1 MKLEEYLKEIELF
14 LKEYLEKTHSKCFIL
29 GLSGGVDS
37 SLVAA
42 IARHAVGKDK
52 LFCYNIEIE
61 SHHKDKSDAIEIAKE
76 LDVNLVNIDLSDTYR
91 SFIKT
96 LDGEDFLLMSKSNL
110 KVRMRMTTLYA
121 FAQEKGGLV
130 LGTDNMD
137 EYYVG
142 YFTKYGDGGVD
153 LLPIVYLTK
162 EEVRKAALHYGLSKH
177 FAERVPSAGL
187 FEGQTDEKEMGVT
200 YANLDAFLLGKEIDA
215 ESRKRIEHLH
225 AVSEHKRNPAPRPKE
240 YRREEE

>member
-1 MKLEEYLKEIELF
+1 MKLEEYLKEIEQF
-14 LKEYLEKTHSKCFIL
+14 LKDYLESSHSKCFVL

-42 IARHAVGKDK
+42 IAKHAVGKDK

-61 SHHKDKSDAIEIAKE
+61 SHHSDKDDANDIAKE
-76 LDVNLVNIDLSDTYR
+76 LDVNLENIDLTDTYH
-91 SFIKT
+91 SYLKVLKGEGFKT
-96 LDGEDFLLMSKSNL
+96 MTKANL
-110 KVRMRMTTLYA
+110 KVRMRMVALYA
-121 FAQEKGGLV
+121 YAQEKGGLV

-162 EEVRKAALHYGLSKH
+162 EEVRRAASHYGLSDK
-177 FAERVPSAGL
+177 FVNRVPSAGL
-187 FEGQTDEKEMGVT
+187 FQGQTDEKEMGIKYVT
-200 YANLDAFLLGKEIDA
+200 LDAFLLGKEIDI
-215 ESRKRIEHLH
+215 ESKKRIEHLH
-225 AVSEHKRNPAPRPKE
+225 NISEHKRNPIARPNV
-240 YRREEE
+240 YRREE

>member
-1 MKLEEYLKEIELF
+1 MKLEEYLVEIENF

-42 IARHAVGKDK
+42 IARHAVGKDR

-61 SHHKDKSDAIEIAKE
+61 SHHSDKDDANMIAKE
-76 LDVNLVNIDLSDTYR
+76 LDVNLVNIDLTDTYH
-91 SFIKT
+91 SYLKT
-96 LDGEDFLLMSKSNL
+96 LGAENFTTMSKANM
-110 KVRMRMTTLYA
+110 KVRMRMVTLYA

-130 LGTDNMD
+130 LGTDNAD

-162 EEVRKAALHYGLSKH
+162 EEVRLASAHYGLSDK
-177 FAERVPSAGL
+177 FVNRTPSAGL
-187 FEGQTDEKEMGVT
+187 FEGQTDEKEMGIKYVD
-200 YANLDAFLLGKEIDA
+200 LDAYLLGKKVPA
-215 ESRKRIEHLH
+215 EVEERIKHLH
-225 AVSEHKRNPAPRPKE
+225 MVSEHKRTPIARPKE
-240 YRREEE
+240 YRREEK